1 MIAESAIK
9 SKAKNYSKLANF
21 VGGIKLERFL
31 QINILIY
38 LWGSC
43 ISYQIISKSL
53 ISFKL
58 I

>member
-9 SKAKNYSKLANF
+9 SRVKNYSKLANF

-43 ISYQIISKSL
+43 ISY
-53 ISFKL
+53 
-58 I
+58 